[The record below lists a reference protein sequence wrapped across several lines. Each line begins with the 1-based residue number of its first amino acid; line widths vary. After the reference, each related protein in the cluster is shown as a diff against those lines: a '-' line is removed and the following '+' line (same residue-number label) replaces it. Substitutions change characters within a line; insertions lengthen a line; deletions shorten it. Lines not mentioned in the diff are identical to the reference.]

1 MVNFTIY
8 GRLKSMNDF
17 IFANRKN
24 PHAGNGMKRQEQTKV
39 KTALL
44 NQQKDVPLKI
54 PIKIIY
60 RFYEKDRRRDRDNI
74 ASFAHKVI
82 QDAMVEV
89 GMIPNDGWSEIRGFE
104 DHFEVD
110 KEHPRIEVT
119 ILEADDYYGLDKPL

>member
-1 MVNFTIY
+1 
-8 GRLKSMNDF
+8 MNDF